1 MYVTCATV
9 HRTSLLTT
17 AQLDRLQTRVLVNIM
32 VQKIQ
37 SLGQHESVA
46 KLVLACSSYTTSL
59 V

>member
-17 AQLDRLQTRVLVNIM
+17 AQLDRLQTRVLLNIM

-37 SLGQHESVA
+37 SLGQHESVS